1 MKNKSV
7 KERISLYM
15 SRKTEAGR
23 VHYLRLTKRPS
34 FIVVQKIRLRL
45 ERYRISS
52 RSAETAFYLL
62 LALVPFLIF
71 LISLFGLLSES
82 IPFRTDVF
90 LVLQDIMPAPVFSF
104 ISNILSEIIASR
116 NVTFLSISMLGFIWA
131 SSKGFSVILQGL
143 NRIYSTKKSVNPIL
157 LRILGLV
164 FALLLVLALM
174 VSVILITFGD
184 MLFQQIAV
192 WSGQTA
198 FSGTF
203 LHIIRYVVSFT
214 FLFLVFSL
222 LHYLASHRKGG
233 YFRAMPGAAFTASCW
248 ILFSFAVSWY
258 VNNFGQFSKLYGSLT
273 GIIVLMVWLY
283 FCCLTILTGAI
294 IHELILERHI
304 SRKISGDLP

>member
-1 MKNKSV
+1 MKNKLL
-7 KERISLYM
+7 KERVTLYM
-15 SRKTEAGR
+15 SRKTADGKA
-23 VHYLRLTKRPS
+23 HYQKLSTSPS
-34 FIVVQKIRLRL
+34 YIMMQKILLRL

-71 LISLFGLLSES
+71 LISLLGILSES
-82 IPFRTDVF
+82 TPFRTDVL
-90 LVLQDIMPAPVFSF
+90 LVLQDTMPAPVFSF
-104 ISNILSEIIASR
+104 ISDILSEIIASQ
-116 NVTFLSISMLGFIWA
+116 NITFLSISMLGFIWA
-131 SSKGFSVILQGL
+131 SSTGFAVVLKGL
-143 NRIYSTKKSVNPIL
+143 NQIYSTKKAVNPIL
-157 LRILGLV
+157 FRILGIV

-184 MLFQQIAV
+184 LLFKQIAV
-192 WSGQTA
+192 WSGQNI
-198 FSGTF
+198 FSGTL
-203 LHIIRYVVSFT
+203 LHVIRYVVSFA

-283 FCCLTILTGAI
+283 FCCLSILTGAI

-304 SRKISGDLP
+304 SRKIAAKLP

>member
-1 MKNKSV
+1 MKSKLLI
-7 KERISLYM
+7 ERVSQYM
-15 SRKTEAGR
+15 SRKTAAGKA
-23 VHYLRLTKRPS
+23 HYRKLSASPS
-34 FIVVQKIRLRL
+34 YTVMQKIALRL

-71 LISLFGLLSES
+71 LISLLGILSRS
-82 IPFRTDVF
+82 TPFRTDVL
-90 LVLQDIMPAPVFSF
+90 LVLRDTMPAPVFSF
-104 ISNILSEIIASR
+104 ISDILNEIIASQ
-116 NVTFLSISMLGFIWA
+116 NVTFLSISMVGFIWA
-131 SSKGFSVILQGL
+131 SSTGFAVVLKGL
-143 NRIYSTKKSVNPIL
+143 NQIYSTKKSVNMIL
-157 LRILGLV
+157 LRFMGIV

-174 VSVILITFGD
+174 VSIILITFGD
-184 MLFQQIAV
+184 LIFQQIAL

-198 FSGTF
+198 FSGTL
-203 LHIIRYVVSFT
+203 LHIIRYVVSFA

-233 YFRAMPGAAFTASCW
+233 YFRAMPGAAFTAFCW

-283 FCCLTILTGAI
+283 FCSLTILTGAI
-294 IHELILERHI
+294 IHELILERYI
-304 SRKISGDLP
+304 SRKTSGKLP